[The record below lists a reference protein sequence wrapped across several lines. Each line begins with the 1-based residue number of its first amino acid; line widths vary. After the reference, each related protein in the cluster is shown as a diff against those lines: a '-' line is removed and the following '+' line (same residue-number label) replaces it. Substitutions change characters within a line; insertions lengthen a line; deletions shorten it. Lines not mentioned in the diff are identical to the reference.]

1 MAFNF
6 PSIKTLKIA
15 YTLQT
20 DGSGQSSFSRKTP
33 IHQKFPVSTT
43 KILHVNVKLEVSFY
57 LILPLIMYN
66 INVTISKLQFSSY
79 TLCQ

>member
-33 IHQKFPVSTT
+33 IRQKFPVSTT
-43 KILHVNVKLEVSFY
+43 KILHA
-57 LILPLIMYN
+57 IL
-66 INVTISKLQFSSY
+66 
-79 TLCQ
+79 